1 MSRSALLSVLVAGG
15 LAVAVSGCGPAGS
28 SADSAKEF
36 TGAKADVAQ
45 VVDDL
50 QDAAQKRDG
59 SKACKLFAPNLL
71 QVFKTRNQTCK
82 TVLNKNLTDAD
93 TTKMTV
99 KSVTITGDKA
109 TAVVQSDTGKKGSGS
124 KQTNTFTFVK
134 SPSVANGAWQVSSF
148 G

>member
-1 MSRSALLSVLVAGG
+1 MRRSALLPAVAAAG
-15 LAVAVSGCGPAGS
+15 LAVALAGCGPAATGS
-28 SADSAKEF
+28 DSSKEF
-36 TGAKADVAQ
+36 TGAKSDVAQ

-50 QDAAQKRDG
+50 QDAAAKRDG
-59 SKACKLFAPNLL
+59 AKACKLLAPNLL
-71 QVFKTRNQTCK
+71 AGFAARHRTCK
-82 TVLNKNLTDAD
+82 DVLDDDLADAD

-99 KSVTITGDKA
+99 TSVNVAGNRA
-109 TAVVQSDTGKKGSGS
+109 TAVVESDTGKGKT